1 MKKHLFLFAAAA
13 VALASCS
20 SDDTIAESSSL
31 SNQQQKEISL
41 FAVNQ
46 SATRA
51 AIEDGVFPTGE
62 SMQVAAYQ
70 VEPTASAGNYFPGT
84 TFAYNSA
91 ASSAQ
96 STPIWSGNPTKRY
109 WPLSACYINF
119 LAYANVTGTAIF
131 GDQLEPAVASAS
143 KAVITQTDNSSAQK
157 DLVYAIGNGEVTQP
171 SGNSLV
177 FPPKVGMAFQ
187 HAQSLIAFRVK
198 AYDDAEAS
206 AITVK
211 KIILNNAYYA
221 GTFVITHTNYDATTS
236 QSVDGE
242 WTSVSGKKATL
253 DVPGSTSISINKSTF
268 TDAGSVL
275 VVPNSTQTT
284 PPTVDPSF
292 DSFTIEYTFDSKDY
306 SYTYVPTTPSGLI
319 LTKATKYVYD
329 ITFKLHEIMINPS
342 VASWGNGGTGSITI
356 QE

>member
-1 MKKHLFLFAAAA
+1 MKKILFLASLAA
-13 VALASCS
+13 VAMTSCTS
-20 SDDTIAESSSL
+20 ES
-31 SNQQQKEISL
+31 NEYVGDNTPKEIA
-41 FAVNQ
+41 FMPVNQ
-46 SATRA
+46 MATRA

-70 VEPTASAGNYFPGT
+70 VEPTASAGNYFSGT

-91 ASSAQ
+91 ATTAQ
-96 STPIWSGNPTKRY
+96 SGTPIWSGNPTKRY

-119 LAYANVTGTAIF
+119 LAYANVTGTATF
-131 GDQLEPAVASAS
+131 DGTTPASA
-143 KAVITQTDNSSAQK
+143 ATITMTDNSSAQK
-157 DLVYAIGNGEVTQP
+157 DLVYAIGNGAVTQ
-171 SGNSLV
+171 SVNVLS
-177 FPPKVGMAFQ
+177 FPANVGMAFQ

-198 AYDDAEAS
+198 AYGDAEAS

-221 GTFVITHTNYDATTS
+221 GTFVITHTNYNAKAS
-236 QSVDGE
+236 QSVDGL
-242 WTSVSGKKATL
+242 WTSVSGQKATL
-253 DVPGSTSISINKSTF
+253 DVPGSASISINKSTF

-292 DSFTIEYTFDSKDY
+292 DSFTVEYTFDSKDY
-306 SYTYVPTTPSGLI
+306 SYTYVPDTPSGRV

>member
-1 MKKHLFLFAAAA
+1 MKKILFLASLAA
-13 VALASCS
+13 VAMTSCTS
-20 SDDTIAESSSL
+20 ES
-31 SNQQQKEISL
+31 NEYVGNDNTPKEIA
-41 FAVNQ
+41 FMPVNQ
-46 SATRA
+46 KATRA
-51 AIEDGVFPTGE
+51 AIENGVFPTSE
-62 SMQVAAYQ
+62 DMEVAAYQ
-70 VEPTASAGNYFPGT
+70 VEPTASAGNYFSGT

-91 ASSAQ
+91 ATSAQ
-96 STPIWSGNPTKRY
+96 SGTPIWSGKSTKRY

-119 LAYANVTGTAIF
+119 LAYANVTGTASF
-131 GDQLEPAVASAS
+131 NATTPASEATISM
-143 KAVITQTDNSSAQK
+143 TDNSSAQK
-157 DLVYAIGNGEVTQP
+157 DLVYAIGNGAVTQP
-171 SGNSLV
+171 SGNALV
-177 FPPKVGMAFQ
+177 FPNNVVMAFQ

-221 GTFVITHTNYDATTS
+221 GTFVITHTNYDKKAS
-236 QSVDGE
+236 QSVDGA
-242 WTSVSGKKATL
+242 WTAVSGQKATL
-253 DVPGSTSISINKSTF
+253 DVPGSTSISINKSDF
-268 TDAGSVL
+268 TNAGSVL

-306 SYTYVPTTPSGLI
+306 SYTYVPTTPSGRI

-342 VASWGNGGTGSITI
+342 VASWGDGGTGSITI
-356 QE
+356 Q

>member
-1 MKKHLFLFAAAA
+1 MKKILFLASLAA
-13 VALASCS
+13 VAMTSCTS
-20 SDDTIAESSSL
+20 ES
-31 SNQQQKEISL
+31 NEYVGGNDNTPKEIA
-41 FAVNQ
+41 FMPVNQ
-46 SATRA
+46 KATRA
-51 AIEDGVFPTGE
+51 AIEDGVFPTSE
-62 SMQVAAYQ
+62 DMEVAAYQ

-84 TFAYNSA
+84 TFAFNSTA
-91 ASSAQ
+91 TSTQ
-96 STPIWSGNPTKRY
+96 STPIWSGKSTKRY

-119 LAYANVTGTAIF
+119 LAYANVTGTASF
-131 GDQLEPAVASAS
+131 NATTPASEATISM
-143 KAVITQTDNSSAQK
+143 TDNSTAQK
-157 DLVYAIGNGEVTQP
+157 DLVYAIGNGAVTQP

-177 FPPKVGMAFQ
+177 FPANVGMAFQ

-198 AYDDAEAS
+198 AYGDAEAS

-221 GTFVITHTNYDATTS
+221 GTFVITHTNYDAKTL

-242 WTSVSGKKATL
+242 WTAVSGKKATL
-253 DVPGSTSISINKSTF
+253 DVPGSTSISINKTTF

-292 DSFTIEYTFDSKDY
+292 DSFTVEYTFDSKDY
-306 SYTYVPTTPSGLI
+306 SYTYVPVTSSGRV

-356 QE
+356 Q